1 MKTWFLDQPK
11 QMRMVDE
18 PPTQLTGKLVKVKIE
33 QQLLTNSLFDIY
45 LGNSV
50 REYPFVMA
58 RNAVGVVSEVP
69 EGVSM
74 LTKMDRVAIEPY
86 IPCDNWTDSLKICI
100 ANLQKA
106 KD

>member
-58 RNAVGVVSEVP
+58 RNAVGVVS
-69 EGVSM
+69 
-74 LTKMDRVAIEPY
+74 
-86 IPCDNWTDSLKICI
+86 
-100 ANLQKA
+100 
-106 KD
+106 